1 MQVPEKQHYPKK
13 TWMMIK
19 KTSLLLDELELRREE
34 EKKFLPTTQE
44 QFLYSQLAEIFPS
57 QRPAKEIETALEDE
71 KKRKVLRS
79 EFLDAAKEQQKA
91 QTTVK
96 QTAKDDISMVLFAT
110 GTPVLVIGMMLL
122 DTFFAAGL
130 GVLATGFCMY
140 LPAVFTSMTTKRK
153 QKKKLKE
160 TKERTETVA
169 EEMEETASRVDQVC
183 KKYGLPLNYQERE
196 QCLSQLLSAATE
208 YERIG
213 QKRTD
218 YELLKQLNGSDRISR
233 EIANN
238 LSLLSGKE
246 LDNESKYKETISY
259 LEDQLGL
266 TTR

>member
-1 MQVPEKQHYPKK
+1 
-13 TWMMIK
+13 
-19 KTSLLLDELELRREE
+19 
-34 EKKFLPTTQE
+34 
-44 QFLYSQLAEIFPS
+44 
-57 QRPAKEIETALEDE
+57 
-71 KKRKVLRS
+71 
-79 EFLDAAKEQQKA
+79 
-91 QTTVK
+91 
-96 QTAKDDISMVLFAT
+96 
-110 GTPVLVIGMMLL
+110 
-122 DTFFAAGL
+122 
-130 GVLATGFCMY
+130 
-140 LPAVFTSMTTKRK
+140 MTTKKK

-196 QCLSQLLSAATE
+196 QCLSQLLSAATK

-213 QKRTD
+213 QKKTD